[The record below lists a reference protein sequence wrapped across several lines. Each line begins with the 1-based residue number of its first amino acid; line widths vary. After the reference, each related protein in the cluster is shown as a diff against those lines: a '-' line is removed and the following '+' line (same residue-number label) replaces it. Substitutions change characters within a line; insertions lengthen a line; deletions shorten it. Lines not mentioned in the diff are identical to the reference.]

1 MLVIMIGMNLI
12 MLYNEGVIKMYS
24 YDPIRDDNGWA
35 TKFD

>member
-1 MLVIMIGMNLI
+1 MMIGMNHI
-12 MLYNEGVIKMYS
+12 ILYKKGENEMYN